1 MNTIGRED
9 RSVRFMFLLISG
21 LLCVALGAGAGE
33 LPGRVVDEPGG
44 SGWENDI
51 VDFLRHK
58 EYSVSWQ
65 QSDAV
70 PGVEAGY
77 MAPNRAQGLRF
88 VFQEDGLRVTSRV
101 SPTWVFG
108 LRINKASADGRSPA
122 AGSEVLVVD
131 GNQVSF
137 SGSGIRQTMTNRP
150 TGLELAVHVFDPPAE
165 GGGLPLSLGL
175 SGDVGFRIV
184 RPDMVEVRHANEA
197 IVRIGWLTAV
207 DALDNQ
213 LPVVFGRRQSG
224 AIAVEIDAERA
235 VFPVRFGA
243 AVKSISNSEDF
254 YSWTGLNGHY
264 FGYSAAT
271 AGDVNKDGYSDVVVG
286 VPGYDQGAGL
296 NSGVVHVCYG
306 SASGP
311 GSPMVDCSY
320 LEGPAAHSGF
330 GSSVATAGDVNG
342 DGYSD
347 IIVGAPEFDV
357 SGSNSN
363 EGGVWVF
370 HGSAAGIVLSAA
382 WSSAGD
388 QVDAFRGSCVATAGD
403 VNGDGYSDIVF
414 SEPNFDSNFD
424 DDVGRVFVFRGSPT
438 GVSSATFVPTG
449 SNEGDYFGQ
458 SVSTAGDVNGDGYA
472 DLLVAA
478 PWADFGGF
486 MDSGEVRVYYGS
498 ASGLDYGSY
507 TTLSQTVSYLRLG
520 LQVSTAGDVNGD
532 GYADAIIGS
541 AGSVMDEGAAF
552 LYRGSA
558 SGINTNYLWSA
569 EGTSGGEA
577 FGMDVATAGDV
588 NGDGYSDVM
597 LGATGAGTGA
607 CGYAFV
613 WVGSSVGLGPNGT
626 SSNAYWSR
634 EGFVSV
640 GASFGSVVATAGDV
654 NGDGYSDILVTDPA
668 YDPNHVGYL
677 AGFYGG
683 PDNLAEDPAW
693 TRDSGQA
700 SAQLGVSVA
709 TAGDVNGDGF
719 ADFIVGAE
727 WFDYTFTDEG
737 AAFAWHGG
745 ANSPGWSDPD
755 WSAYG
760 GRDDARFGH
769 SVSTAGDVNGDGY
782 SDVIIGAPGWSNPTA
797 DEGGVFVF
805 TGGSSGL
812 AGTSTAT
819 AAWKAEIDDFI
830 ALFGWSVGTGG
841 DVNGDGF
848 ADVVVGAPGA
858 GPSDEG
864 KAFVWHGSAAG
875 LGPNGTGNNAD
886 WDWIGS
892 TAYGSFGQSVGTA
905 GDVNRDGFADLVAG
919 GDEIAVV
926 WHGSSTGLDPS
937 TPAWSYASS
946 GFDDNDLGWSVGT
959 AGDTNGDG
967 YSEIVVGAPKM
978 DASSFSA
985 DNGAV
990 LVFCGSASGL
1000 GGSACFTDLGES
1012 DGFGLGY
1019 SVATAGDLNGDGL
1032 SDVVAGSRYYT
1043 NGQPW
1048 EGAVRVY
1055 YGGIFGLSG
1064 WGWHF
1069 ENNEPYSYLG
1079 SSVGSAGDVNGDGF
1093 ADLLLGAPGFEA
1105 TYGGEGRVYLFYGN
1119 DEHGGGAG
1127 GRDRVTQHLSP
1138 GGQPIAPLGVSNS
1151 ETGIRLYYRL
1161 PTPSTGRGNLRFQ
1174 TELKGFD
1181 WAFDGQNLSTTWA
1194 FDSGVAGYASFTDI
1208 TWLLAG
1214 FRYHWRTRVLH
1225 SPVTNPFDPPHGPW
1239 FHMACFGENE
1249 AHVRSA
1255 GGGAPQPEHIFS
1267 DGFESGASGI
1277 GPHTRDREPVATRVQ
1292 PAGFAARCG
1301 CQRPGPGPLR
1311 ARWRTRRWCNRTRWC
1326 SRRAKNSAVSLTV
1339 LRPRQQRAWRLLH
1352 PRPRR

>member
-1 MNTIGRED
+1 M
-9 RSVRFMFLLISG
+9 
-21 LLCVALGAGAGE
+21 
-33 LPGRVVDEPGG
+33 
-44 SGWENDI
+44 
-51 VDFLRHK
+51 
-58 EYSVSWQ
+58 
-65 QSDAV
+65 
-70 PGVEAGY
+70 
-77 MAPNRAQGLRF
+77 
-88 VFQEDGLRVTSRV
+88 
-101 SPTWVFG
+101 
-108 LRINKASADGRSPA
+108 
-122 AGSEVLVVD
+122 
-131 GNQVSF
+131 
-137 SGSGIRQTMTNRP
+137 
-150 TGLELAVHVFDPPAE
+150 
-165 GGGLPLSLGL
+165 
-175 SGDVGFRIV
+175 
-184 RPDMVEVRHANEA
+184 
-197 IVRIGWLTAV
+197 
-207 DALDNQ
+207 
-213 LPVVFGRRQSG
+213 
-224 AIAVEIDAERA
+224 
-235 VFPVRFGA
+235 
-243 AVKSISNSEDF
+243 
-254 YSWTGLNGHY
+254 
-264 FGYSAAT
+264 
-271 AGDVNKDGYSDVVVG
+271 
-286 VPGYDQGAGL
+286 
-296 NSGVVHVCYG
+296 
-306 SASGP
+306 
-311 GSPMVDCSY
+311 
-320 LEGPAAHSGF
+320 
-330 GSSVATAGDVNG
+330 
-342 DGYSD
+342 
-347 IIVGAPEFDV
+347 
-357 SGSNSN
+357 
-363 EGGVWVF
+363 
-370 HGSAAGIVLSAA
+370 
-382 WSSAGD
+382 
-388 QVDAFRGSCVATAGD
+388 
-403 VNGDGYSDIVF
+403 
-414 SEPNFDSNFD
+414 
-424 DDVGRVFVFRGSPT
+424 
-438 GVSSATFVPTG
+438 
-449 SNEGDYFGQ
+449 
-458 SVSTAGDVNGDGYA
+458 
-472 DLLVAA
+472 
-478 PWADFGGF
+478 
-486 MDSGEVRVYYGS
+486 
-498 ASGLDYGSY
+498 
-507 TTLSQTVSYLRLG
+507 
-520 LQVSTAGDVNGD
+520 
-532 GYADAIIGS
+532 
-541 AGSVMDEGAAF
+541 
-552 LYRGSA
+552 
-558 SGINTNYLWSA
+558 
-569 EGTSGGEA
+569 
-577 FGMDVATAGDV
+577 
-588 NGDGYSDVM
+588 
-597 LGATGAGTGA
+597 
-607 CGYAFV
+607 
-613 WVGSSVGLGPNGT
+613 
-626 SSNAYWSR
+626 
-634 EGFVSV
+634 
-640 GASFGSVVATAGDV
+640 
-654 NGDGYSDILVTDPA
+654 
-668 YDPNHVGYL
+668 
-677 AGFYGG
+677 
-683 PDNLAEDPAW
+683 
-693 TRDSGQA
+693 
-700 SAQLGVSVA
+700 
-709 TAGDVNGDGF
+709 
-719 ADFIVGAE
+719 GAE

-926 WHGSSTGLDPS
+926 WHGSSTGSILRPPRGAMPLLVLTTTTS
-937 TPAWSYASS
+937 AGASA
-946 GFDDNDLGWSVGT
+946 T

-1225 SPVTNPFDPPHGPW
+1225 SPVTNPFDPPTARGSTW
-1239 FHMACFGENE
+1239 LVL
-1249 AHVRSA
+1249 VRTRHTCA
-1255 GGGAPQPEHIFS
+1255 RRGAARRSRSTSSPTVSNP
-1267 DGFESGASGI
+1267 GASGI
-1277 GPHTRDREPVATRVQ
+1277 GPHTRDRRRKT
-1292 PAGFAARCG
+1292 PAGSP
-1301 CQRPGPGPLR
+1301 QRVSLQGPGTGI
-1311 ARWRTRRWCNRTRWC
+1311 ARFE
-1326 SRRAKNSAVSLTV
+1326 SVV
-1339 LRPRQQRAWRLLH
+1339 EDFD
-1352 PRPRR
+1352 